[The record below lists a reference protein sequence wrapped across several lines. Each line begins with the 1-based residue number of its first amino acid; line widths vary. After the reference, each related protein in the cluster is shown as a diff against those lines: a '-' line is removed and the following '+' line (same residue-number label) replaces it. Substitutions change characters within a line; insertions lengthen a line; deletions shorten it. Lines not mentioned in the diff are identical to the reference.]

1 MHVGCIDSIFH
12 RCPNPSFPLHYG
24 NSWPS
29 TTVYVMPLKITASFL
44 HVLYRA
50 IPNASF
56 FSSSLCTIKSPHQ
69 DGYYIC
75 CYNCFILATN
85 VQKIDSFL
93 SFRRLT
99 FSYWLFGWAVPA
111 FCPIKYQH
119 HMPACSWTP
128 TTCNRTGQY
137 VLEPFLH
144 WPAGVYA
151 LILRDFWPPLA
162 GAVDWQPKPLAKIH
176 ILTPKV
182 SCLVL
187 TLPPRALR
195 PQQCENDVVA
205 YSVQLVLEANCA
217 DPSPCS
223 TAAVLA
229 ICVQDRFLHGRVYI
243 IIHYLQWFFTRTHAT
258 ISQVIKTEPRL
269 QGIFV

>member
-1 MHVGCIDSIFH
+1 
-12 RCPNPSFPLHYG
+12 
-24 NSWPS
+24 
-29 TTVYVMPLKITASFL
+29 
-44 HVLYRA
+44 
-50 IPNASF
+50 
-56 FSSSLCTIKSPHQ
+56 
-69 DGYYIC
+69 
-75 CYNCFILATN
+75 
-85 VQKIDSFL
+85 
-93 SFRRLT
+93 
-99 FSYWLFGWAVPA
+99 
-111 FCPIKYQH
+111 
-119 HMPACSWTP
+119 MPACSWTP

-137 VLEPFLH
+137 ILELFLH

-162 GAVDWQPKPLAKIH
+162 GVVDWQPKPLAKIH

-187 TLPPRALR
+187 TLPPRALC

-223 TAAVLA
+223 TTAVLA

-243 IIHYLQWFFTRTHAT
+243 IIRYLQWFFTRTHAT